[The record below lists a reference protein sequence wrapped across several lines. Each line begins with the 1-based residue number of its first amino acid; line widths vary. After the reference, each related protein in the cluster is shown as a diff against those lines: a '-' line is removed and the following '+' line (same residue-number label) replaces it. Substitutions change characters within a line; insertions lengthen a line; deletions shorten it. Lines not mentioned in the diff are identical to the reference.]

1 MNKWYTICGKE
12 VYIGFYFKQW
22 AIGIDWSYSN
32 ELKIF
37 LLNFIIIIDFE
48 D

>member
-1 MNKWYTICGKE
+1 MNKWHTVCGKE
-12 VYIGFYFKQW
+12 IFIGFYLKQW

-37 LLNFIIIIDFE
+37 LLNFTIIIDFE